1 MLAQSANHGGSNMMS
16 PHSCNVSRRRF
27 LGLAAS
33 APFLAH
39 YHQLAAAEKKTVK
52 IRDVQVMVLQGGRT
66 YTLIKIV
73 SDDGMYGIAEA
84 YGTPDVGVKEQVLS
98 LKPWLVGKDPLEID
112 TLYTHM
118 GEGTA
123 QLSGTR
129 TDGSAHN
136 LMRAVSG
143 IEMALWDLAG
153 KVLGVPTTTLLGG
166 KCRDKVRVYDHS
178 APKNALDKA
187 VCRDWAQKLNA
198 HPSGFTC
205 HKFASWHMN
214 SNTDKARDR
223 ANRVL

>member
-1 MLAQSANHGGSNMMS
+1 MITPRYSNA
-16 PHSCNVSRRRF
+16 SRRRF
-27 LGLAAS
+27 LGLAAG
-33 APFLAH
+33 APFLIR

-73 SDDGMYGIAEA
+73 SDDSLYGIAEA
-84 YGTPDVGVKEQVLS
+84 YGTPGVGVKEQVLS

-166 KCRDKVRVYDHS
+166 KFRDKVRVYADCQVLNGS
-178 APKNALDKA
+178 
-187 VCRDWAQKLNA
+187 KL
-198 HPSGFTC
+198 PQ
-205 HKFASWHMN
+205 
-214 SNTDKARDR
+214 R
-223 ANRVL
+223 